1 MITEAAKAD
10 RVRDDVGNVRAG
22 MRVIV
27 CVAQRAWAARPA
39 ARVGRTSRSARGPH
53 VPQRAWAAR
62 PAAREALC

>member
-10 RVRDDVGNVRAG
+10 RVPDDVGNVRAG

-27 CVAQRAWAARPA
+27 FVAQRAR
-39 ARVGRTSRSARGPH
+39 
-53 VPQRAWAAR
+53 AAR